1 MTVIIDYDAGNLRS
15 VQRAC
20 AEVGLT
26 ARITNDARLVAHADR
41 VIFPGVEWKMT
52 PDPISHAMATE
63 ISVASSAKT
72 PRVKAL
78 TSRNSESSSSG
89 AD

>member
-1 MTVIIDYDAGNLRS
+1 VVVAPDIAAFVRFWDEDVRQRS
-15 VQRAC
+15 LK
-20 AEVGLT
+20 GSG
-26 ARITNDARLVAHADR
+26 
-41 VIFPGVEWKMT
+41 VIFLGVEWKMT
-52 PDPISHAMATE
+52 PDPIYHAMATE

-72 PRVKAL
+72 PQVKAL